1 MDVKAKILEY
11 RRVLQITKKP
21 DTEEFRGIVKITSL
35 GVAIIGLAGFIVSI
49 LYGLAVS

>member
-1 MDVKAKILEY
+1 MEFKAKLQEY

-21 DTEEFRGIVKITSL
+21 DVEEFKGIVKITSI

-49 LYGLAVS
+49 LYALAVS